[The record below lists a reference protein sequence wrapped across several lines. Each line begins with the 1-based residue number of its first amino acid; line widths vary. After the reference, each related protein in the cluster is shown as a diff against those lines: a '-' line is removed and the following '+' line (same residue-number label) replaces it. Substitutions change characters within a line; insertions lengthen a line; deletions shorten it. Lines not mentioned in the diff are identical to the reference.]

1 MIRQLCYL
9 SSAAPDFGAD
19 LERQFARAEARN
31 AQSGITSLI
40 AHGGGVIFQVLE
52 GPRDCVAA
60 VFARLCRDRR
70 HHSIRLLQ
78 DEAVRHRDFE
88 HWPLAVRA
96 LQPEMIE
103 GLGGIVSAKAIPA
116 IIAGISSP
124 LSGMLRQRLAEAA

>member
-9 SSAAPDFGAD
+9 STAAPEFGAD
-19 LERQFARAEARN
+19 LERLFALAEARN

-40 AHGGGVIFQVLE
+40 AHGGGAVFQVLE

-60 VFARLCRDRR
+60 IFARLCRDRR

-78 DEAVRHRDFE
+78 DEAVRQRDFE
-88 HWPLAVRA
+88 HWPMAVRA

-116 IIAGISSP
+116 IIAGIASP
-124 LSGMLRQRLAEAA
+124 LEPGLLRQMARAA